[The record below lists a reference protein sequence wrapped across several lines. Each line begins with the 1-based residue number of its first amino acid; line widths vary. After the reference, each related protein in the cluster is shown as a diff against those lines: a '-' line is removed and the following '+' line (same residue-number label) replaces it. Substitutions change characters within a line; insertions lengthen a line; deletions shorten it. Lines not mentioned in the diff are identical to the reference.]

1 MAKAKSKG
9 SLGQFLLN
17 KGEYVAMGAA
27 AFFLVVLFGW
37 GVSRWSSA
45 KDPGALSKKMSDD
58 ARSLQSRIAK
68 AEPSE
73 EELKQWDLP
82 PWLVQKPTLIKVE
95 ARELPLTVPQFDPI
109 ARPDTKRENPTVI
122 KLENYQVDVVKVP
135 MKGYDIQ
142 KLKKDEVRI
151 GVITAKAVGEQD
163 KKKLEGLG
171 KSLRER
177 VKMNQKNFARNQG
190 AMPPGVMPPGGMG
203 MPPMGMPPMGMGGNT
218 GYTGYNPYGVMGGT
232 GYNVAAQRT
241 DKAVNYIPIE
251 ELDKSKDTSDAVL
264 DQAAQVMADVVSGVR
279 AGPGQK
285 TAARSE
291 P

>member
-1 MAKAKSKG
+1 MAKAKGKSKG

-58 ARSLQSRIAK
+58 ARSLQSRIAG
-68 AEPSE
+68 AELRQEDLDAYP
-73 EELKQWDLP
+73 LP
-82 PWLVQKPTLIKVE
+82 PWLTQKPAPDPIS
-95 ARELPLTVPQFDPI
+95 ARELPLTGPQFDPI

-177 VKMNQKNFARNQG
+177 VKMNQKNITRNQG
-190 AMPPGVMPPGGMG
+190 AMPVPPGGMGMPATG
-203 MPPMGMPPMGMGGNT
+203 MPPMGMPPMGGDI
-218 GYTGYNPYGVMGGT
+218 GYNPYNPTGRGGT

-241 DKAVNYIPIE
+241 DKAVI
-251 ELDKSKDTSDAVL
+251 TSP
-264 DQAAQVMADVVSGVR
+264 SRTWTSPWPR
-279 AGPGQK
+279 ATSP
-285 TAARSE
+285 R
-291 P
+291 